1 MTYICIVNC
10 KYTNLLNILVSNNI
24 LYNSHMIIKVYA
36 SQAEIIKRLIIGYL
50 ISYDYNKPSNTLE
63 IGFDFTIL
71 DIIVPYLTSNNIQFK
86 LLNADDYSNTCCFC

>member
-36 SQAEIIKRLIIGYL
+36 TQAEIIKRLIIGYL
-50 ISYDYNKPSNTLE
+50 I
-63 IGFDFTIL
+63 
-71 DIIVPYLTSNNIQFK
+71 
-86 LLNADDYSNTCCFC
+86 

>member
-1 MTYICIVNC
+1 
-10 KYTNLLNILVSNNI
+10 
-24 LYNSHMIIKVYA
+24 MIIKVYA

-86 LLNADDYSNTCCFC
+86 LLNADDYSNTCCALYTQSPLSISAIIFLSKLHLLAKST